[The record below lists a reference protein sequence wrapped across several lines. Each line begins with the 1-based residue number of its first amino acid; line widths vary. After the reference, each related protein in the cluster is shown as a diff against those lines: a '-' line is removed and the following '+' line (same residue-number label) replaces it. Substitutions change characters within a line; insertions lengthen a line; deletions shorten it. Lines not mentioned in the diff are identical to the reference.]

1 MVPATH
7 AVSKLL
13 HAWSD
18 GEPEAFQKLIPLVYD
33 ELHRLARQL
42 RGSRTPRPDPSD
54 YRLGQ

>member
-33 ELHRLARQL
+33 ELHRLAR
-42 RGSRTPRPDPSD
+42 PDPPD